1 MANNSLGEFIKK
13 ARERAEYTQQG
24 LAIATEFS
32 LRWIQNVEANT
43 MPSERGLGILATT
56 LRLSPW
62 ETDYLYLL
70 ARRAA
75 PSVGAPEPPA
85 DMPLYLEAV
94 SPNPAAYLDAA
105 WKVEHANSEFE
116 RLFQCLWFTPNF
128 AYWHYVGRNTLDIV
142 ENWET
147 TSSWVVSQLRY
158 SMAADPDNPAV
169 TEIVDRLMPV
179 KLFAHEWDK
188 HIIPDNPAELPWIVH
203 DLDTGAVI
211 TLDMRLWRPAGRN
224 TGTLL
229 LGAIR
234 ETSDSSNAPPPK

>member
-1 MANNSLGEFIKK
+1 MASNSLGQFIKK
-13 ARERAEYTQQG
+13 ARERAGYTQQS
-24 LAIATEFS
+24 LADAGPIS
-32 LRWIQNVEANT
+32 IRWVQNIEKST
-43 MPSERGLGILATT
+43 MPSERILGILATT
-56 LRLSPW
+56 LRLSQW
-62 ETDYLYLL
+62 ETEYLYLL

-75 PSVGAPEPPA
+75 PPVSAPEPPA
-85 DMPLYLEAV
+85 EMPRYLEAM

-105 WKVEHANSEFE
+105 WKVEHSNSEFG
-116 RLFQCLWFTPNF
+116 RLFQGIWFTPNF
-128 AYWHYVGRNTLDIV
+128 VYWHYVGRRTLDIV

-158 SMAADPDNPAV
+158 SMAADPGNPAV

-179 KLFAHEWDK
+179 DLFAYEWDK
-188 HIIPDNPAELPWIVH
+188 HIIPADPAELPWIVH

-234 ETSDSSNAPPPK
+234 ETSGPSAP

>member
-1 MANNSLGEFIKK
+1 MASNSLGEFVK
-13 ARERAEYTQQG
+13 AARDRAGYTQQS
-24 LAIATEFS
+24 LADATLGQIS
-32 LRWIQNVEANT
+32 IRWVQNIEKGT
-43 MPSERGLGILATT
+43 LPSERVLGILATT
-56 LRLSPW
+56 LHLSQW
-62 ETDYLYLL
+62 ETEYLYLL

-75 PSVGAPEPPA
+75 PPANAPEPPA
-85 DMPLYLEAV
+85 EMPLYLEAM

-105 WKVEHANSEFE
+105 WKVEHTNNEFT
-116 RLFQCLWFTPNF
+116 RLFQGLRFTPNF
-128 AYWHYVGRNTLDIV
+128 VYWHYVGRRTLDIV

-179 KLFAHEWDK
+179 DLFAQEWGK
-188 HIIPDNPAELPWIVH
+188 HIIPADPAELPWIVH

-224 TGTLL
+224 TGTLI

-234 ETSDSSNAPPPK
+234 ETSGSSNA

>member
-1 MANNSLGEFIKK
+1 MARNSLGEFIKT
-13 ARERAEYTQQG
+13 ARERAEYTQQS
-24 LAIATEFS
+24 LADAGQIS
-32 LRWIQNVEANT
+32 IRWVQNIEKSK
-43 MPSERGLGILATT
+43 MPSERVLGILATT
-56 LRLSPW
+56 LHLSQW

-75 PSVGAPEPPA
+75 PPATAQEPPA
-85 DMPLYLEAV
+85 DMSLYLEAV

-116 RLFQCLWFTPNF
+116 RLFKDLWFTPNF

-169 TEIVDRLMPV
+169 TEIVDRLTPV
-179 KLFAHEWDK
+179 KLFVREWEK
-188 HIIPDNPAELPWIVH
+188 HIIPTNPAELPWIVH

-234 ETSDSSNAPPPK
+234 ETSDSSTAPPPK